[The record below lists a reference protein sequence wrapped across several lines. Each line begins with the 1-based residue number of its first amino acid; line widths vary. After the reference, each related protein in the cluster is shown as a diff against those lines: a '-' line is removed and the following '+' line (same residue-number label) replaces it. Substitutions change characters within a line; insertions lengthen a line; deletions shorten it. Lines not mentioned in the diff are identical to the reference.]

1 MLDIYILYSRI
12 ISRMN
17 IAACTPE
24 AKLVAVQGGPGAPGT
39 PTAPASPGHGFKNP
53 QRTYHICIYLLDFS
67 LDIFDMISSDT

>member
-24 AKLVAVQGGPGAPGT
+24 ARSMAVPVRLELPLPRHHLVMVLRIP
-39 PTAPASPGHGFKNP
+39 NE
-53 QRTYHICIYLLDFS
+53 HIIFVYICWIFHWIYL
-67 LDIFDMISSDT
+67 T

>member
-53 QRTYHICIYLLDFS
+53 QLTVTNISYLHKICIYLLD
-67 LDIFDMISSDT
+67 LIGYI

>member
-12 ISRMN
+12 ISRI

-24 AKLVAVQGGPGAPGT
+24 ARISSGGPGAPGT

-53 QRTYHICIYLLDFS
+53 QLTYHICIYLLDFS